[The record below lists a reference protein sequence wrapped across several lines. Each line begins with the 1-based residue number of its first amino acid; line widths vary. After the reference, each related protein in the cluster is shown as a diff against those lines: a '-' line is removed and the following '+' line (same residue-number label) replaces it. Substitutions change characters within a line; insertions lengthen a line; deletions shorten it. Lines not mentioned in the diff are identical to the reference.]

1 MCCNEKPT
9 ENIQSLWEKY
19 RRLAPKAPLKTLEV
33 LAAPKTS
40 LKTLVVSDPS
50 TWDFISHQQL
60 CLGLV
65 TIYVAIW
72 YGNNAFCHW
81 PRRATSNQSCLDF
94 FFFCWLL
101 SSCIL
106 SQGRIVINKVECVLF
121 YVLASQKLYIKPM
134 IYHKRGRMCYFI
146 CWLVWELYLESRA
159 SIINKVVCVTFYLLV
174 IKSCISSQWPI
185 INKVECGV
193 MTFYLLV
200 SQELYLESM
209 IYHKQ
214 GRVCYFFC

>member
-1 MCCNEKPT
+1 MCCNEKPI

-81 PRRATSNQSCLDF
+81 PRRATSNQSCFDFYF
-94 FFFCWLL
+94 FFV
-101 SSCIL
+101 
-106 SQGRIVINKVECVLF
+106 G
-121 YVLASQKLYIKPM
+121 Y
-134 IYHKRGRMCYFI
+134 
-146 CWLVWELYLESRA
+146 LV
-159 SIINKVVCVTFYLLV
+159 VVSWV
-174 IKSCISSQWPI
+174 K
-185 INKVECGV
+185 GV
-193 MTFYLLV
+193 
-200 SQELYLESM
+200 
-209 IYHKQ
+209 YHKQ
-214 GRVCYFFC
+214 GRVCVILCVGQSKVVYQANDLS